1 MWATVAL
8 GVVAI
13 TQVVSSQSAS
23 SSSPIP
29 VTGAQTGIDPNTG
42 ARPARLNIND
52 LYTRG
57 GPQWDLYVQAL
68 ADFQAANESDESSY
82 FQISGIHGLPFLPWN
97 GAEQVPDGPTAGYCP
112 HGEILFPAWHRPFV
126 ALFEQVL
133 VTHALRIAT
142 KYPSRMRPQYQAAA
156 LSLRQ
161 PYWDWAV
168 DHNLPLAAIL
178 PTLTVNTPDG
188 PSTIRNPLSSYRF
201 SNTPSGAGFGGALA
215 KYKETVRCP
224 VEGGTNDSEL
234 SDAELSLPNLPFT
247 SQTYAV
253 FAQSSKFEMMAS
265 ASSPGPSFEAPH
277 NNIHNYAG
285 CPNGTLADIGW
296 SAFEPLFML
305 HHSNVDRLIAM
316 WQAIYYNASTMN
328 TTGVSHGT
336 FGTKE
341 GSTVDVDTPLKPFFD
356 NKLNYYTSRTASR
369 IKDFGYTYPEIND
382 WSTSP
387 DELAAYVTSRVNDL
401 YGQGLDSG
409 PRSGPRRRAKSSSQ
423 QPVAYS
429 AEIRVERSDVPL
441 PCTIDLRL
449 GYHVLGRMSLLSM
462 PTGGMSYTS
471 VPLGEALRRLNLGD
485 MPEDTLLPYLQQNL
499 EVEVRKRD
507 GKVLSKLHSIT
518 SLAVDLQGQDVTP
531 RRSNSELTRYGIA
544 RKWPMRKHI

>member
-1 MWATVAL
+1 MRAVPTAR
-8 GVVAI
+8 
-13 TQVVSSQSAS
+13 SQILDGQL
-23 SSSPIP
+23 SSPSCERFQRS
-29 VTGAQTGIDPNTG
+29 VKQRGV
-42 ARPARLNIND
+42 RL
-52 LYTRG
+52 T
-57 GPQWDLYVQAL
+57 
-68 ADFQAANESDESSY
+68 
-82 FQISGIHGLPFLPWN
+82 LP
-97 GAEQVPDGPTAGYCP
+97 
-112 HGEILFPAWHRPFV
+112 
-126 ALFEQVL
+126 
-133 VTHALRIAT
+133 
-142 KYPSRMRPQYQAAA
+142 S
-156 LSLRQ
+156 
-161 PYWDWAV
+161 
-168 DHNLPLAAIL
+168 
-178 PTLTVNTPDG
+178 
-188 PSTIRNPLSSYRF
+188 
-201 SNTPSGAGFGGALA
+201 
-215 KYKETVRCP
+215 
-224 VEGGTNDSEL
+224 
-234 SDAELSLPNLPFT
+234 
-247 SQTYAV
+247 
-253 FAQSSKFEMMAS
+253 
-265 ASSPGPSFEAPH
+265 
-277 NNIHNYAG
+277 
-285 CPNGTLADIGW
+285 
-296 SAFEPLFML
+296 ML

-499 EVEVRKRD
+499 EVEVRKVRLP
-507 GKVLSKLHSIT
+507 G
-518 SLAVDLQGQDVTP
+518 LAIGC
-531 RRSNSELTRYGIA
+531 YGA
-544 RKWPMRKHI
+544 GSGLVSFS